1 MLPIQTTEPMFSL
14 PPEVRPSMITELKS
28 VRDVWKKMPTERHAR
43 LFLENAIWGGARFC
57 PHCGSLQ
64 SRPLHG
70 KSVRPGLY
78 QCAEREC
85 RRQFNVTTKTPLHAT
100 KLDLRIWIAAMFL
113 VLTSSKGISSVVM
126 SRILGVN
133 QKTAW
138 KLGHAIREL
147 MDDRDQIA
155 GHLTGVV
162 EVDEAF
168 VGGKPKFKHGVTNK
182 RGRGTGKPIAL
193 VAAARNG
200 KARAV
205 LIPNAQ
211 GSTMKPIMEGWIDP
225 IAVLITDKNPSYTKI
240 GTAFAGHLSFQ
251 HNKRQYAN
259 RKTGAHINTVEA
271 VNAVVQRALIGVYH
285 RLGRKHL
292 QRYLDEI
299 LWRWNHRLPE
309 TKVRT
314 QKSPAGK
321 PGKTTTTIWKPIPV
335 VEQMRGLL
343 CVAVGRQMR
352 RTPEWGL
359 RWP

>member
-1 MLPIQTTEPMFSL
+1 
-14 PPEVRPSMITELKS
+14 MITELKS

-43 LFLENAIWGGARFC
+43 LFLENAIWGDDRFC
-57 PHCGSLQ
+57 PHCGSLK
-64 SRPLHG
+64 SRPLRCAA
-70 KSVRPGLY
+70 VRPGLY
-78 QCAEREC
+78 QSSEKER
-85 RRQFNVTTKTPLHAT
+85 RSQFTVTTKTPLHAT
-100 KLDLRIWIAAMFL
+100 KLDLRIWIAAIPL
-113 VLTSSKGISSVVM
+113 VLTPSKGISSVVM

-133 QKTAW
+133 RKTAW
-138 KLGHAIREL
+138 KIGHAVREM
-147 MDDRDQIA
+147 MDDRQDIA
-155 GHLTGVV
+155 GRLSGVV

-168 VGGKPKFKHGVTNK
+168 VGGKPRFRHGVKNK

-200 KARAV
+200 QARAV
-205 LIPNAQ
+205 VIPNAQ
-211 GSTMKPIMEGWIDP
+211 GRTMKPIMEEWIDP
-225 IAVLITDKNPSYTKI
+225 ASVIITDKNSSYTKI
-240 GTAFAGHLSFQ
+240 GTSLANHLTVQ

-271 VNAVVQRALIGVYH
+271 VNAIVQRALIGVYH

-299 LWRWNHRLPE
+299 FWRWNHRVPE
-309 TKVRT
+309 LKVRNR
-314 QKSPAGK
+314 KSSSGLQSAD
-321 PGKTTTTIWKPIPV
+321 TTTVWKPIPV

-352 RTPEWGL
+352 RTPSWGP

>member
-1 MLPIQTTEPMFSL
+1 LST
-14 PPEVRPSMITELKS
+14 
-28 VRDVWKKMPTERHAR
+28 
-43 LFLENAIWGGARFC
+43 
-57 PHCGSLQ
+57 PHCGSLS
-64 SRPLHG
+64 SRPLRG
-70 KSVRPGLY
+70 TSVRPGLY
-78 QCAEREC
+78 QCAEKEC
-85 RRQFNVTTKTPLHAT
+85 RSQFTVTTKTPLHAT

-147 MDDRDQIA
+147 MDDRQGIA
-155 GHLTGVV
+155 GRLSGVV

-168 VGGKPKFKHGVTNK
+168 VGGKPKFRHGVKNK

-200 KARAV
+200 QARAI

-211 GSTMKPIMEGWIDP
+211 GRTMKPIMENWINP
-225 IAVLITDKNPSYTKI
+225 ASVLITDKNPSYKKI
-240 GTAFAGHLSFQ
+240 GRSFACHHTVQ

-259 RKTGAHINTVEA
+259 KKTGAHINTVEA

-299 LWRWNHRLPE
+299 IWRWNHRVPEAKGRTRKSASGLPSTE
-309 TKVRT
+309 
-314 QKSPAGK
+314 
-321 PGKTTTTIWKPIPV
+321 TTIVWKPIPV
-335 VEQMRGLL
+335 VDQMRGLL
-343 CVAVGRQMR
+343 CAAVDRQVR
-352 RTPEWGL
+352 RTPSWGL
-359 RWP
+359 CWP

>member
-1 MLPIQTTEPMFSL
+1 
-14 PPEVRPSMITELKS
+14 MITEVKS

-43 LFLENAIWGGARFC
+43 LFLENAIWGDDRFC
-57 PHCGSLQ
+57 PHCGSLK
-64 SRPLHG
+64 SRPLRG
-70 KSVRPGLY
+70 ASVRPGLY
-78 QCAEREC
+78 QCIEREC
-85 RRQFNVTTKTPLHAT
+85 RSQFTVTTRTPLHAT
-100 KLDLRIWIAAMFL
+100 KLDLRTWIAAMFL

-138 KLGHAIREL
+138 KLGHAIREM
-147 MDDRDQIA
+147 MDDRQGIA
-155 GHLTGVV
+155 GRLSGVV

-168 VGGKPKFKHGVTNK
+168 VGGKPKFRHGVKNK

-200 KARAV
+200 QARAV
-205 LIPNAQ
+205 LIPNTQ
-211 GSTMKPIMEGWIDP
+211 GRTMKPIMEDWIDP
-225 IAVLITDKNPSYTKI
+225 ASVLITDMNSSYRTI
-240 GTAFAGHLSFQ
+240 GASFANHLTVQ

-259 RKTGAHINTVEA
+259 RRTGAHINTVEA

-299 LWRWNHRLPE
+299 IWRWNHRAPE
-309 TKVRT
+309 SKVRKR
-314 QKSPAGK
+314 KSSSGLTTT
-321 PGKTTTTIWKPIPV
+321 KTTTVWKPIPV
-335 VEQMRGLL
+335 VDQMRGLL
-343 CVAVGRQMR
+343 CGAVGRQMR
-352 RTPEWGL
+352 RTPSWGL